1 MKGVAMQPGEEIE
14 NLVSELEQVVSEGK
28 TPFGGGQGKKIV
40 DVQDV
45 YEIIDEIRRV
55 FPQEFA
61 DARRIV
67 KEEAETLERAQ
78 MQADAIISD
87 AQQQAMILASDQ
99 EIVRLAQQQAD
110 QIRDAAQ
117 QYERDT
123 RYNAEEYADTV
134 LAHLEDNIKSLS
146 NSVTRVRQTL
156 SENSGARNSSNR
168 VDW

>member
-1 MKGVAMQPGEEIE
+1 MKGVAMQPGDEIE
-14 NLVSELEQVVSEGK
+14 SLISELEQIVNEGK
-28 TPFGGGQGKKIV
+28 TPFTGGNGKKIV
-40 DVQDV
+40 DAQDI

-67 KEEAETLERAQ
+67 KEESERLERAE

-87 AQQQAMILASDQ
+87 ARQQAYVIASDQ
-99 EIVRLAQQQAD
+99 EIVRLAQQEAD
-110 QIRDAAQ
+110 QIRDQAQ

-156 SENSGARNSSNR
+156 SENSGARNSSNN
-168 VDW
+168 VSW